1 MTIRT
6 NTKMTTAVVER
17 DMSIIESIVLLGQGF
32 EGNPASRQ
40 ARVHL
45 HVSPDLMPN
54 QPQSTARLLD
64 EPACR
69 PDNVPA

>member
-1 MTIRT
+1 MAAMTIRT
-6 NTKMTTAVVER
+6 NTKMTMAVVER

-45 HVSPDLMPN
+45 DVSPECHA
-54 QPQSTARLLD
+54 QSAAVDSTFGG
-64 EPACR
+64 
-69 PDNVPA
+69 